1 MPILATQPLQE
12 NGHTYPYYTI
22 NLAVSPLIQDH
33 IGGSIALKLTPYRE
47 LEEGGFE
54 LLEDKAKSVVF
65 LDVFKDIQQGDAS
78 LEKAVSQIMGALQQ
92 FILDKKL

>member
-12 NGHTYPYYTI
+12 NGHTYPYYII
-22 NLAVSPLIQDH
+22 NLAVSPLIEDH